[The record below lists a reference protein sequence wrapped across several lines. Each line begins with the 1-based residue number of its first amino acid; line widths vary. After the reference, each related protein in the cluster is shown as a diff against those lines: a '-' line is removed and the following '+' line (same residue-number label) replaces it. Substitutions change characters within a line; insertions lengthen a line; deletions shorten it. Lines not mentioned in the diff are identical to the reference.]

1 MFPSMEKDVIKS
13 ILTAYNGYKI
23 IISEW
28 KVEEHFAEIGTK
40 VDQIFE
46 KLAVNF
52 IEFSTEKMIKF
63 LKENKRTGGTLSAT
77 K

>member
-1 MFPSMEKDVIKS
+1 MITKIEIFEKKMS
-13 ILTAYNGYKI
+13 NSTKTEFQR

-28 KVEEHFAEIGTK
+28 KIEEHFAEIRTK

-52 IEFSTEKMIKF
+52 NEFSTEKMIKF
-63 LKENKRTGGTLSAT
+63 LKENKEILIGSTVG
-77 K
+77 

>member
-1 MFPSMEKDVIKS
+1 MSNSPKS
-13 ILTAYNGYKI
+13 EFQR

-28 KVEEHFAEIGTK
+28 KIEQHFAEIRTK

-52 IEFSTEKMIKF
+52 NEFSTEKMIKF
-63 LKENKRTGGTLSAT
+63 LKENKEILIGSTVG
-77 K
+77 

>member
-1 MFPSMEKDVIKS
+1 MSNSPKTEFQR
-13 ILTAYNGYKI
+13 

-28 KVEEHFAEIGTK
+28 KIEENFAEIRTK

-52 IEFSTEKMIKF
+52 NEFSTEKMIKF
-63 LKENKRTGGTLSAT
+63 LKENKEILIGSTVG
-77 K
+77 

>member
-1 MFPSMEKDVIKS
+1 MSNSSKS
-13 ILTAYNGYKI
+13 EFQR

-28 KVEEHFAEIGTK
+28 KVEQHFTEIRTK

-52 IEFSTEKMIKF
+52 NEFSTEKMIKF
-63 LKENKRTGGTLSAT
+63 LKENKEILIGSTVG
-77 K
+77 

>member
-1 MFPSMEKDVIKS
+1 MSNSTKTEFQR
-13 ILTAYNGYKI
+13 

-28 KVEEHFAEIGTK
+28 KVEEHFVEIRTK

-52 IEFSTEKMIKF
+52 NEFSTEKMIKF
-63 LKENKRTGGTLSAT
+63 LKENKEILIGSTVG
-77 K
+77 

>member
-1 MFPSMEKDVIKS
+1 MSNSTKTEFQR
-13 ILTAYNGYKI
+13 

-28 KVEEHFAEIGTK
+28 NIEKHFAEIRTK

-52 IEFSTEKMIKF
+52 NEFSTEKMIKF
-63 LKENKRTGGTLSAT
+63 LKENKEILIGSTVG
-77 K
+77 